1 MFDLFYDCKDS
12 NVSSHSNQPTLLFNI
27 DMFDLFY
34 DCKDSN
40 VASHANETA
49 PYTEIPFEVLQLQ
62 ISAPNFSIGLKIT
75 I

>member
-1 MFDLFYDCKDS
+1 MFDLFYD
-12 NVSSHSNQPTLLFNI
+12 F
-27 DMFDLFY
+27 
-34 DCKDSN
+34 KDSN

-49 PYTEIPFEVLQLQ
+49 PYAEIPFEVLQLQ